1 MDTIELRKALG
12 ERLRAYRH
20 ENGLSVWKLAQKG
33 KIAISQVKAV
43 ESGDTNYTINI
54 LLGYLSGC
62 NLRVKFEDEN

>member
-1 MDTIELRKALG
+1 MTSVELRKALG
-12 ERLRAYRH
+12 EWLRAYRH
-20 ENGLSVWKLAQKG
+20 EKGLSVWKLAKNG

-62 NLRVKFEDEN
+62 NLCVKFHEKV